1 MTLAWGDVERI
12 TQGRIGRTVTATCPF
27 CSHFRKRHNQRKQTF
42 AVKIK
47 DDGFAIFNCVHCGES
62 GYVHDGA
69 TASNVIDLA
78 ERKRRQDLSAKREAA
93 DKAQRTASA
102 LQLWDE
108 RQPFV
113 GSRAETYLR
122 VTRKLGDWLDAFD
135 LDESLGFHPSCPFSG
150 ERLPCML
157 ALVRDIK
164 TDAPIA
170 IHRTALTTDALPQ
183 RISRLSLGPVAGGAV
198 KLSLDGDVISGLL
211 IGEGIETT
219 LSASLKFKFRPCWSV
234 ISRSGIASFPALS
247 GIESVT
253 VAVDNDENG
262 DGQRSAATLVDRL
275 TLEGIE
281 VYTVQTSLAKDFN
294 GALMWG
300 SK

>member
-1 MTLAWGDVERI
+1 MTLDWGDVERI

-150 ERLPCML
+150 ERLPCIL

-170 IHRTALTTDALPQ
+170 IHRTALTTDGLHHRASAYRQLGIYTGRILKGAKPAELPVLQPTKFELVINLNAAKALGLTVPP
-183 RISRLSLGPVAGGAV
+183 SLLVAA
-198 KLSLDGDVISGLL
+198 DEVI
-211 IGEGIETT
+211 E
-219 LSASLKFKFRPCWSV
+219 
-234 ISRSGIASFPALS
+234 
-247 GIESVT
+247 
-253 VAVDNDENG
+253 
-262 DGQRSAATLVDRL
+262 
-275 TLEGIE
+275 
-281 VYTVQTSLAKDFN
+281 
-294 GALMWG
+294 
-300 SK
+300 